1 MPFPLAAALLLTA
14 AAPDDG
20 DPPPVPPLSDADRA
34 AISKVEELGGRVVQL
49 AQNDARIDVSFHLGG
64 VTLAPAHFDALAPLS
79 TRLHELN
86 LRGTNLDDALARKL
100 TLFPALRRLHLE
112 RTRITDAALVP
123 VGTLE
128 HLESLNLY
136 GTNITDAGLPSLRGL
151 TGLESLYVWDTAVTV
166 SGVLELR
173 KALPEVNYVGVE
185 LPPEP
190 RKPLIAPKPT
200 PKDAE

>member
-1 MPFPLAAALLLTA
+1 MPLPLAAALLLTA
-14 AAPDDG
+14 AAPRDD

-34 AISKVEELGGRVVQL
+34 AIAAVERLGGRVVRL
-49 AQNDARIDVSFHLGG
+49 AQNDARVDVSFHLGG
-64 VTLAPAHFDALAPLS
+64 VTLTPAHLDALAPLAD
-79 TRLHELN
+79 RLHELN

-112 RTRITDAALVP
+112 KTRITDAALVP

-136 GTNITDAGLPSLRGL
+136 GTTITDAGLPNLRGL
-151 TGLESLYVWDTAVTV
+151 TGLKSLYVWDTGVTT

-173 KALPEVNYVGVE
+173 KALPDVNYVGVE

-190 RKPLIAPKPT
+190 RKPLIAPKP
-200 PKDAE
+200 KAAK